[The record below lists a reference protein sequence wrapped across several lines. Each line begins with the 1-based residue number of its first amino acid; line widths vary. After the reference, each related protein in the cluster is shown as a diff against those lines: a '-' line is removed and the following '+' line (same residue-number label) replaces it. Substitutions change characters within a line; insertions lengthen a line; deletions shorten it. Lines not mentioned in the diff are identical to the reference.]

1 MITLIAVCAIISVS
15 ITSLLYFVLP
25 KRIINLYC
33 MHVFIDLKYGVKILI
48 VIYCTTYKKFNE
60 SLNDKTVFINGSFFA
75 HSKTK
80 TTFDELKR

>member
-1 MITLIAVCAIISVS
+1 
-15 ITSLLYFVLP
+15 
-25 KRIINLYC
+25 

>member
-1 MITLIAVCAIISVS
+1 
-15 ITSLLYFVLP
+15 
-25 KRIINLYC
+25 
-33 MHVFIDLKYGVKILI
+33 MHVFIDLKYGVKSLI

-75 HSKTK
+75 LLETK